1 MGRLAPYWQRLRGAH
16 LPTPATEIAQ
26 RQEQE
31 LPGVR
36 NFPLIGPSARPL
48 VLPGQQRETAQECER
63 FSLRQFVQLPH
74 SDGMCRA

>member
-31 LPGVR
+31 LFGAR
-36 NFPLIGPSARPL
+36 NFPLIGPSARPPA
-48 VLPGQQRETAQECER
+48 LPGQQRETAQECES
-63 FSLRQFVQLPH
+63 FSLRQFVQLLH
-74 SDGMCRA
+74 VGGMCKT